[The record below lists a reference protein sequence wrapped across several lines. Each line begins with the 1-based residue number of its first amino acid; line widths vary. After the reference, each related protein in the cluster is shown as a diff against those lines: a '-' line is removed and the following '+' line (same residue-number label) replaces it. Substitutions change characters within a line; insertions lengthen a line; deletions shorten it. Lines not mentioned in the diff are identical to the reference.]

1 MRTFLALSVL
11 LLFASLGFSQPGQV
25 QVNADCVVQFNL
37 NTSGQTLPAS
47 GGFNNTNVGCI
58 SWQLV
63 YANTGFSVISL
74 ALQSAPNTSGSPTSC
89 TPGSWGTMGGTLV
102 FGVNPN
108 TNTSTAATLLQ
119 ASGTNFAPCYRLALT
134 SATGS
139 GNVTGTLLGYRAVG
153 TAGTGGSTSNVT
165 VTGPLGQ
172 TNMASGVSVT
182 LPNNQLSGALKA
194 VVNLSGSGNTQIVA
208 LSGSTKIYIIDMEF
222 STGTP
227 EDFKLTE
234 GTGSNCAAGTADVTA
249 LMKNISAW
257 SLTPGGGVEGA
268 TATATGG
275 DALCANQANAQ
286 AAAVTIWYL
295 QQ

>member
-1 MRTFLALSVL
+1 MRTFLALFAL

-63 YANTGFSVISL
+63 YANNGFSGITL
-74 ALQSAPNTSGSPTSC
+74 TLQSAPNTSGNPAIC
-89 TPGSWGTMGGTLV
+89 TPGSWGTMGGTIV

-108 TNTSTAATLLQ
+108 TNTSAASTLIQ
-119 ASGTNFAPCYRLALT
+119 ASATNFAACYRVVLT

-139 GNVTGTLLGYRAVG
+139 GNVTGVLLGYRAVG

-165 VTGPLGQ
+165 ITGPLGQ
-172 TNMASGVSVT
+172 AAMASSVSVV
-182 LPNNQLSGALKA
+182 LPNNQVSGCTRGFT
-194 VVNLSGSGNTQIVA
+194 NLSTNGNVQLIAGV
-208 LSGSTKIYIIDMEF
+208 GGQHIYLCDFLF

-227 EDFKLTE
+227 EDFKLTS
-234 GTGSNCAAGTADVTA
+234 GTCAGAPTDTTA
-249 LMKNISAW
+249 LFKNVSAVIMGNDFAAERI
-257 SLTPGGGVEGA
+257 TIN
-268 TATATGG
+268 TGDSVCG
-275 DALCANQANAQ
+275 NQANNQ
-286 AAAVTIWYL
+286 AAGLTYWFI